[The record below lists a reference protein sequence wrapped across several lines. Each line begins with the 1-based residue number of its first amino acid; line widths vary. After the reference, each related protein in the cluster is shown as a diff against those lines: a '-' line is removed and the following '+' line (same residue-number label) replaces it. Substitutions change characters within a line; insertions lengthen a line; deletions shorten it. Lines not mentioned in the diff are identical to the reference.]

1 VFAAAGLGLLS
12 ACNDTSNLAPST
24 PDTPAQFQTSKAAT
38 TSPAPAVVESGK
50 FTIPPNT
57 ALKFP
62 PPAEIDAKHAY
73 ALAELID
80 IAQRRNP
87 TTRVAWE
94 QAREAAIKVGI
105 AQAAYLPALTASA
118 LAGYERL
125 AFPLP
130 PSVLPAGFAT
140 SNNKEVVPGATV
152 KYLLFDFGGRAAS
165 VEAANQLSVAA
176 NADFTTAHQKLIY
189 SVARAYFILDGA
201 NATVSAAQRGLADAR
216 VLQES
221 AQALFGR
228 GLGTEVEVDLA
239 RRATAQAQFD
249 RGCAKTPARFQTDL
263 FCSLFRAFRPLG
275 SEKIA
280 TNLALFDP
288 SPNFAEFS
296 HSLDLSRTYTAQKEA
311 MSSLLE
317 AMDLPPT
324 TKLRVASVSGRPLPS
339 GTSHTVDGLLRGALR
354 RRPDLLADVAK
365 LRASDANITAARS
378 ELFPTLSVG
387 ANLSVPFWWMNV
399 DNSPYYSVREP
410 QGAALLNL
418 EWPIYDGGLLQN
430 KLKVA
435 ESQRDAA
442 AEDLRGQTDHSLR
455 EVALAYDQVE
465 TGLQQ
470 YNAAIALQTASE
482 TAFHSAHDSY
492 KAGVGTLTD
501 AVSAQTGLAGA
512 RATVVRAHAQSLI
525 NGAALA
531 FAAGLLTSSAD
542 FVHARP
548 R

>member
-1 VFAAAGLGLLS
+1 VPPVRLQIFAAAAFGLLC
-12 ACNDTSNLAPST
+12 ACNDTSNLAPGA
-24 PDTPAQFQTSKAAT
+24 PDTPAQFRASEEAT
-38 TSPAPAVVESGK
+38 TSAAPAAVAPER

-57 ALKFP
+57 AVELP
-62 PPAEIDAKHAY
+62 PPADIDANHVY
-73 ALAELID
+73 TLAELID

-94 QAREAAIKVGI
+94 QARQAAIKVGM
-105 AQAAYLPALTASA
+105 AQAAYLPVLTAGV
-118 LAGYERL
+118 LGGYERL

-130 PSVLPAGFAT
+130 TNLIPAGFAT
-140 SNNKEVVPGATV
+140 SNNMEVVPGATI
-152 KYLLFDFGGRAAS
+152 KYLLFDFGGRAAT
-165 VEAANQLSVAA
+165 VEAANQRSVAA

-189 SVARAYFILDGA
+189 SVARAYFMLDAA
-201 NATVSAAQRGLADAR
+201 NATVNAAQRGFSDAR

-221 AQALFGR
+221 AQALYGR
-228 GLGTEVEVDLA
+228 GLSNEVEVDLA

-249 RGCAKTPARFQTDL
+249 V
-263 FCSLFRAFRPLG
+263 
-275 SEKIA
+275 
-280 TNLALFDP
+280 
-288 SPNFAEFS
+288 
-296 HSLDLSRTYTAQKEA
+296 SRTYTAQKEA

-324 TKLRVASVSGRPLPS
+324 AKLRVASVSGRPLPPH
-339 GTSHTVDGLLRGALR
+339 TAHTVDEVLREALR

-378 ELFPTLSVG
+378 ELFPKVSAS
-387 ANLSVPFWWMNV
+387 ANLSVPFWWNNV
-399 DNSPYYSVREP
+399 DNSPYFSVRQP

-418 EWPIYDGGLLQN
+418 EFPVYEGGLLQN
-430 KLKVA
+430 KLKLA

-442 AEDLRGQTDHSLR
+442 AEDLRGQTDQALR
-455 EVALAYDQVE
+455 EVALAYDQIE

-470 YNAAIALQTASE
+470 YNAALALQSASE
-482 TAFHSAHDSY
+482 TAFDSANASY

-501 AVSAQTGLAGA
+501 ASTAQTGLASA

-525 NGAALA
+525 NAAALA

-542 FVHARP
+542 FAPATSR
-548 R
+548 

>member
-1 VFAAAGLGLLS
+1 VPPVRLRIFAVAGLGLLC

-24 PDTPAQFQTSKAAT
+24 PDTPAQFQTSKGAT
-38 TSPAPAVVESGK
+38 ASPAPAAVESGK

-57 ALKFP
+57 AVELP
-62 PPAEIDAKHAY
+62 PPADIDANHVY

-94 QAREAAIKVGI
+94 QARQAAIKVGV
-105 AQAAYLPALTASA
+105 AQATYLPALTASA

-125 AFPLP
+125 AFPMPTNLI
-130 PSVLPAGFAT
+130 PAGFAT
-140 SNNKEVVPGATV
+140 SNNRELVPGATV
-152 KYLLFDFGGRAAS
+152 KYLLFDFGGRAAN
-165 VEAANQLSVAA
+165 VEAANQLSIAA

-221 AQALFGR
+221 AQALYGR

-239 RRATAQAQFD
+239 RRATAQAQF
-249 RGCAKTPARFQTDL
+249 
-263 FCSLFRAFRPLG
+263 
-275 SEKIA
+275 
-280 TNLALFDP
+280 
-288 SPNFAEFS
+288 
-296 HSLDLSRTYTAQKEA
+296 DLSRTYTAQKEA

-324 TKLRVASVSGRPLPS
+324 TKLRVASVSGRQLPPH
-339 GTSHTVDGLLRGALR
+339 TSHTVDEVLKEALR

-378 ELFPTLSVG
+378 ELFPSVSVG
-387 ANLSVPFWWMNV
+387 ANLSVPFWSMNV
-399 DNSPYYSVREP
+399 DNSPYFSVRQP

-430 KLKVA
+430 KLKLA

-442 AEDLRGQTDHSLR
+442 TEDLRGQTDQALR
-455 EVALAYDQVE
+455 EVALAYDQIE

-470 YNAAIALQTASE
+470 YNAARALQTASE
-482 TAFHSAHDSY
+482 TAFRSAHDSY

-501 AVSAQTGLAGA
+501 AVSAQTGLASA

-531 FAAGLLTSSAD
+531 FAAGALTSSAD
-542 FVHARP
+542 FGHARS

>member
-1 VFAAAGLGLLS
+1 VFAAAGFGLLS

-38 TSPAPAVVESGK
+38 TSPATAVVESGK
-50 FTIPPNT
+50 FTVPPN
-57 ALKFP
+57 AAVELP
-62 PPAEIDAKHAY
+62 PPADIDANHVY

-87 TTRVAWE
+87 ATRVAWE
-94 QAREAAIKVGI
+94 QARQAAIKVGI
-105 AQAAYLPALTASA
+105 AQAAYLPALSASA

-165 VEAANQLSVAA
+165 VEEANQLSIAA

-189 SVARAYFILDGA
+189 SVARAYFIMDGA

-221 AQALFGR
+221 AQALYGR

-249 RGCAKTPARFQTDL
+249 
-263 FCSLFRAFRPLG
+263 
-275 SEKIA
+275 
-280 TNLALFDP
+280 
-288 SPNFAEFS
+288 
-296 HSLDLSRTYTAQKEA
+296 LSRTYTAQKEA
-311 MSSLLE
+311 ISSLLE

-324 TKLRVASVSGRPLPS
+324 TKLRVASVSGRPLPPQ
-339 GTSHTVDGLLRGALR
+339 TAHTVDGVLKEALR
-354 RRPDLLADVAK
+354 NRPDLFADVAK

-378 ELFPTLSVG
+378 ELLPKVSMG

-399 DNSPYYSVREP
+399 DNSPYYPVRQP
-410 QGAALLNL
+410 QGTALLNL

-430 KLKVA
+430 KLKLA

-442 AEDLRGQTDHSLR
+442 AEDLRGQTDQALR
-455 EVALAYDQVE
+455 EVALAYDQIE

-470 YNAAIALQTASE
+470 YNAALALQTASE

-501 AVSAQTGLAGA
+501 AVSAQTGLASA
-512 RATVVRAHAQSLI
+512 RAAVARAHAQSLI

-531 FAAGLLTSSAD
+531 FAAGALTSSAD
-542 FVHARP
+542 FAPARS

>member
-1 VFAAAGLGLLS
+1 M
-12 ACNDTSNLAPST
+12 
-24 PDTPAQFQTSKAAT
+24 
-38 TSPAPAVVESGK
+38 APAR

-57 ALKFP
+57 KVELP
-62 PPAEIDAKHAY
+62 PPADIDANHVY
-73 ALAELID
+73 ALVELID

-94 QAREAAIKVGI
+94 QARQAAIKVGM
-105 AQAAYLPALTASA
+105 AQSAYLPTLTASA

-140 SNNKEVVPGATV
+140 SNNKEVVPGATI
-152 KYLLFDFGGRAAS
+152 KYLLFDFGGRAAN
-165 VEAANQLSVAA
+165 VDAANQLSIAA

-216 VLQES
+216 VLQEA
-221 AQALFGR
+221 AQALYGR

-239 RRATAQAQFD
+239 RRATAQAQF
-249 RGCAKTPARFQTDL
+249 
-263 FCSLFRAFRPLG
+263 
-275 SEKIA
+275 
-280 TNLALFDP
+280 
-288 SPNFAEFS
+288 
-296 HSLDLSRTYTAQKEA
+296 DLSRTYTAQKEA

-324 TKLRVASVSGRPLPS
+324 RKLRVASVSGRPLPPH
-339 GTSHTVDGLLRGALR
+339 TAHTVDEVLKEALR
-354 RRPDLLADVAK
+354 RRPDLFSDVAK

-378 ELFPTLSVG
+378 ELFPKVTVG
-387 ANLSVPFWWMNV
+387 ANASVPFWWMNV
-399 DNSPYYSVREP
+399 DNSPYYSVRQP

-418 EWPIYDGGLLQN
+418 EWPLYDGGLLQN
-430 KLKVA
+430 KLKLA

-442 AEDLRGQTDHSLR
+442 AEDLRGQTDQALR

-465 TGLQQ
+465 TGLKQ
-470 YNAAIALQTASE
+470 YSAAVALQTASE
-482 TAFHSAHDSY
+482 TAFRSAHDSY
-492 KAGVGTLTD
+492 KAGVGTMTD
-501 AVSAQTGLAGA
+501 AVSAQTGLSSA
-512 RATVVRAHAQSLI
+512 RATVARAHAQSLI

-542 FVHARP
+542 FAPATSR
-548 R
+548 

>member
-1 VFAAAGLGLLS
+1 
-12 ACNDTSNLAPST
+12 
-24 PDTPAQFQTSKAAT
+24 
-38 TSPAPAVVESGK
+38 
-50 FTIPPNT
+50 
-57 ALKFP
+57 
-62 PPAEIDAKHAY
+62 
-73 ALAELID
+73 
-80 IAQRRNP
+80 
-87 TTRVAWE
+87 
-94 QAREAAIKVGI
+94 
-105 AQAAYLPALTASA
+105 
-118 LAGYERL
+118 
-125 AFPLP
+125 
-130 PSVLPAGFAT
+130 
-140 SNNKEVVPGATV
+140 VVPGATV
-152 KYLLFDFGGRAAS
+152 KYLLFDFGGRAANA
-165 VEAANQLSVAA
+165 EAANQLSIAA

-201 NATVSAAQRGLADAR
+201 NASVGAAQRGLADAR

-221 AQALFGR
+221 AQALYGR

-249 RGCAKTPARFQTDL
+249 
-263 FCSLFRAFRPLG
+263 
-275 SEKIA
+275 
-280 TNLALFDP
+280 
-288 SPNFAEFS
+288 
-296 HSLDLSRTYTAQKEA
+296 LSRTYTAQKEA
-311 MSSLLE
+311 MSALLE

-324 TKLRVASVSGRPLPS
+324 AKLRVASVSGRPLPS
-339 GTSHTVDGLLRGALR
+339 HTAHTVGEVLREALR

-378 ELFPTLSVG
+378 ELFPKVSVA
-387 ANLSVPFWWMNV
+387 ANASVPYWWMNV
-399 DNSPYYSVREP
+399 DNSPYYSVRQP

-430 KLKVA
+430 KLKLA

-442 AEDLRGQTDHSLR
+442 ADELKGQTDQALR
-455 EVALAYDQVE
+455 EVALAYDQIE

-470 YNAAIALQTASE
+470 YNAALALQTASA

-501 AVSAQTGLAGA
+501 AVSAQTGLASA

-542 FVHARP
+542 FAPAKSR
-548 R
+548 

>member
-1 VFAAAGLGLLS
+1 VFAAAGFGLLC
-12 ACNDTSNLAPST
+12 ACNDTSNLAPSA
-24 PDTPAQFQTSKAAT
+24 PDTPAQFRTSTEAA
-38 TSPAPAVVESGK
+38 TSPAPAAQAPGK

-57 ALKFP
+57 AVEFP
-62 PPAEIDAKHAY
+62 PPADIDANHVY

-94 QAREAAIKVGI
+94 EARQAAIKVGI

-118 LAGYERL
+118 LAGYERI

-140 SNNKEVVPGATV
+140 SNNKELVPGATV
-152 KYLLFDFGGRAAS
+152 KYLLFDFGGRAANA
-165 VEAANQLSVAA
+165 EAAKELSTAA

-189 SVARAYFILDGA
+189 SVARAYFMLDAA
-201 NATVSAAQRGLADAR
+201 NATVNAAQRGLADAR

-221 AQALFGR
+221 AQALYGR

-239 RRATAQAQFD
+239 RRGTAQAQF
-249 RGCAKTPARFQTDL
+249 
-263 FCSLFRAFRPLG
+263 
-275 SEKIA
+275 
-280 TNLALFDP
+280 
-288 SPNFAEFS
+288 
-296 HSLDLSRTYTAQKEA
+296 DLSRTYTAQKEA

-324 TKLRVASVSGRPLPS
+324 TKLRVASVSGRALPPH
-339 GTSHTVDGLLRGALR
+339 TAHTVDDVLKEALR

-378 ELFPTLSVG
+378 ALLPTVSAS
-387 ANLSVPFWWMNV
+387 ANLSVPYWWMNV
-399 DNSPYYSVREP
+399 DNSPYYSVRQP

-430 KLKVA
+430 KLKLA
-435 ESQRDAA
+435 ESQRDQA
-442 AEDLRGQTDHSLR
+442 AEDLRGQTDQALR
-455 EVALAYDQVE
+455 EVALAYDQIE
-465 TGLQQ
+465 TGLKQ
-470 YNAAIALQTASE
+470 YNAALALQTASE

-501 AVSAQTGLAGA
+501 AVSAQTGLASA
-512 RATVVRAHAQSLI
+512 RATVVKAHAQSLI

-542 FVHARP
+542 FVPAKSR
-548 R
+548 